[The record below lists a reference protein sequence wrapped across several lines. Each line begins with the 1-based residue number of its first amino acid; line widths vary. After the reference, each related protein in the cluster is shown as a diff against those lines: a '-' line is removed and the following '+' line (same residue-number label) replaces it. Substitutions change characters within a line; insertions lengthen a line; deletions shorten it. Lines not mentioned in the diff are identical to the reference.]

1 MNRMRVED
9 QWVTLQQ
16 EGVDTF
22 PDPAIPEQPP
32 DCGDPDLCK
41 GCRYPSVGF
50 LCMGMDGRCLKT
62 EMKRFDERRE
72 RQHETK

>member
-1 MNRMRVED
+1 MNRMKVGD

-16 EGVDTF
+16 GDIDTF

-32 DCGDPDLCK
+32 DCGAPDLCK

-50 LCMGMDGRCLKT
+50 LCMGIDGRCLKT
-62 EMKRFDERRE
+62 EMRRFDERRE